1 MVRRTPPARGVVYDG
16 TRVAEEHHMK
26 IRTGSAG
33 VAILIALSVPSM
45 AYALPTIGVENFQP
59 SQACGCHGDLL
70 EQWSRGMHA
79 KALTDPLYRYKVAE
93 ADKATNGTL
102 GDFCD
107 GCHGPV
113 ATMGGQTADLSK
125 ASVQAVEGV
134 GCDFCHQVTGAGT
147 PLGNVSQVV
156 TPDGVKRAQFD
167 DALSPA
173 HTTQY
178 SQFHETAEFCG
189 ACHNVDH
196 PGNGMHLE
204 TTYTEWKEGPYAE
217 QGIVCQDCHMTPGP
231 GVTKPN
237 AGTAAAGGPQRQHI
251 YTMTFVGGNVGL
263 GDAQLAEERLK
274 AAATLEITVND
285 VVAPGASEDVTVK
298 VTNSGAGHGLPTG
311 LTEVRQMWLEVT
323 AIAEDGTVTELG
335 KHEYGTVLKDAS
347 GKSPVE
353 LWEAVG
359 IEKDD
364 RIPPQGSSTD
374 TFSFT
379 MPESGT
385 AKISAALYYRSCSED
400 MAEAAGV
407 EIPITTMAE
416 TFVPVYDSADAQ
428 DDAIAE
434 QNRSGSGTPPLFIVF
449 WGIVAFAVI
458 GSAVVAIRK
467 RIAKR

>member
-1 MVRRTPPARGVVYDG
+1 MRIP
-16 TRVAEEHHMK
+16 
-26 IRTGSAG
+26 TG
-33 VAILIALSVPSM
+33 LIAAAMVMTLGFPATAV
-45 AYALPTIGVENFQP
+45 ALPSVGVEKFQP
-59 SQACGCHGDLL
+59 SQACGCHSELL

-79 KALTDPLYRYKVAE
+79 KAMTDPLYRYKVAE
-93 ADKATNGTL
+93 ADKATSGTL

-113 ATMGGQTADLSK
+113 ATMGAQTSDLTK
-125 ASVQAVEGV
+125 ASVQAMEGV
-134 GCDFCHQVTGAGT
+134 GCDFCHQVTGTGT
-147 PLGNVSQVV
+147 PLSNTSQIL
-156 TPDGVKRAQFD
+156 TPDGTKRAQFD

-196 PGNGMHLE
+196 PVNGMHLE
-204 TTYTEWKEGPYAE
+204 TTYTEWKAGPYAA

-274 AAATLEITVND
+274 AAATLEISAPE
-285 VVAPGASEDVTVK
+285 VVAPGASADVTVK
-298 VTNSGAGHGLPTG
+298 VTNSGAGHSLPTG

-323 AIAEDGTVTELG
+323 AVAADGTVTELG
-335 KHEYGTVLKDAS
+335 KHEYGTVLKDAA
-347 GKSPVE
+347 GNSPVE

-359 IEKDD
+359 IAKDD
-364 RIPPQGSSTD
+364 RIGPQASSSD

-379 MPESGT
+379 MPTSGT
-385 AKISAALYYRSCSED
+385 AKISAALYYRSCSEE
-400 MAEAAGV
+400 MADAAGV
-407 EIPITTMAE
+407 NIPTTTMAE
-416 TFVPVYDSADAQ
+416 TFIPVYDSADAR
-428 DDAIAE
+428 DEALAE
-434 QNRSGSGTPPLFIVF
+434 QNRSGSDTPPLFVVF
-449 WGIVAFAVI
+449 WGIVAFAVV

-467 RIAKR
+467 RLARR